1 LRAGERGNDPLAEL
15 ARLIGR
21 YDPYA
26 EFGLSNPR
34 SSAPEP
40 QVYSREEES
49 RPPAAPTPARE
60 DDWRGPGR
68 TYEPLPYPDDHAQA
82 YRDQRVRDAENYTAS
97 PPRYLPDQGFEP
109 ARFEPSRAH
118 QDAGHQAAR
127 LDLHPDDWRYQH
139 QSAHHLSGDDAQDA
153 ALPAYDE
160 REGYDEGEGRYA
172 EHHQGD
178 HEADR
183 YPDEEASL
191 DPDLEQV
198 YDDPPHANRRGG
210 LATALALI
218 GCAMLGT
225 AGAYAY
231 RSYHSQPAAVGPAP
245 VIAADNST
253 PTKIVPAGAGDSQLG
268 KVIQDRVADAGR
280 EQIISKQ
287 EEPVAEKDLGTQAV
301 PRVVLPAPVAPVP
314 AVPQRAP
321 VAAAPQAPAA
331 PGALPAGEPR
341 KVRTVTI
348 RPDGTEAP
356 APSASRGVPPLAKPA
371 AGGPLSLDPQARE
384 PAAAP
389 TAKPRVAAAP
399 APAVGGGFLV
409 QLSSQKTEAEAA
421 ASFRSLQAKF
431 PDELAS
437 RSPIIRRADLG
448 AKGVFY
454 RAMVGPFASAQE
466 ASQFCASFKAA
477 GGNCVV
483 PGN

>member
-1 LRAGERGNDPLAEL
+1 LRTGERGSDPLAEL

-21 YDPYA
+21 NDPYA

-34 SSAPEP
+34 SSAPQP

-49 RPPAAPTPARE
+49 RPPAAPASARE
-60 DDWRGPGR
+60 DDWGGR
-68 TYEPLPYPDDHAQA
+68 TYESRPYPDGDAPA
-82 YRDQRVRDAENYTAS
+82 YRDHDRVRDVEDYAAS
-97 PPRYLPDQGFEP
+97 RPSYVPDQGFEA
-109 ARFEPSRAH
+109 ARFEQDQAH
-118 QDAGHQAAR
+118 QYPSHQAGR
-127 LDLHPDDWRYQH
+127 LDPHDDDWRYQH
-139 QSAHHLSGDDAQDA
+139 QSAHHVSGDEAQGA
-153 ALPAYDE
+153 AHPADDE
-160 REGYDEGEGRYA
+160 REEYGEHEGRYA
-172 EHHQGD
+172 EHHQDD
-178 HEADR
+178 HEADH
-183 YPDEEASL
+183 YADEEASL

-198 YDDPPHANRRGG
+198 YDDPPRANRRGG

-245 VIAADNST
+245 IIAADNST
-253 PTKIVPAGAGDSQLG
+253 PTKIVPVAAGDSQLG

-280 EQIISKQ
+280 EQIVSKQ

-301 PRVVLPAPVAPVP
+301 PRVVLPAPVAPAP
-314 AVPQRAP
+314 IAPQRAP
-321 VAAAPQAPAA
+321 VAATPQAPAIA
-331 PGALPAGEPR
+331 AGALPAGEPR

-356 APSASRGVPPLAKPA
+356 APSASRGVPPLTKPP
-371 AGGPLSLDPQARE
+371 AGGPLSLDPQ
-384 PAAAP
+384 
-389 TAKPRVAAAP
+389 AKPRVAAAP

-431 PDELAS
+431 PEELAG
-437 RSPIIRRADLG
+437 RSPVIRRADLG

-454 RAMVGPFASAQE
+454 RAMVGPFASVQE